1 MALQSPH
8 FWDIAGD
15 LVQIILCLLILFF
28 FIRNRQNQKKIKA
41 TSTVK
46 QLGKSF
52 NQQVFTQAVQQQ
64 IDQIFSNIIENLA
77 VERGNL
83 ERILRL
89 KHQKKDDSSIS
100 NKASIFRMRHD
111 PESQRIS
118 DKTAGGDQR
127 HEKIRNFSARGLS
140 ARKISDKLKIP
151 LNEVELILSLQKK

>member
-8 FWDIAGD
+8 FWDTAGD
-15 LVQIILCLLILFF
+15 LVQIILCLFILFF
-28 FIRNRQNQKKIKA
+28 FIRNRRYQKKHTA
-41 TSTVK
+41 AQTVK

-83 ERILRL
+83 ERMLRL
-89 KHQKKDDSSIS
+89 NHQDGDGSIILNKK
-100 NKASIFRMRHD
+100 SIFRTRHD
-111 PESQRIS
+111 PGSQRIS
-118 DKTAGGDQR
+118 DKTAAGDQR
-127 HEKIRNFSARGLS
+127 HEKIRKFSARGLS
-140 ARKISDKLKIP
+140 ARKISDELKIP